1 MLYVSLVLNLII
13 VGSEIW
19 TLSKIRRKINIV
31 KYYTFLQNLLALVV
45 SLIFS
50 VYLAAA
56 IFRGGIVP
64 EFVRGLRYI
73 VTCGLMATM
82 FIYVVLLSSNSKD
95 LMTEDDFVSGFS
107 PQIANF
113 VLHYFC
119 PLVSLL
125 SFLLFERQI
134 VFTTSGWTGYVAIPS
149 CLYWVIY
156 LILSAAHL
164 WEEPYDFTTP
174 KGKGKN
180 MLREGIAM
188 ISIPISFVLISYI
201 VWQIK

>member
-13 VGSEIW
+13 AGIEIW

-50 VYLAAA
+50 AYLAAA
-56 IFRGGIVP
+56 IFSSGTVP

-82 FIYVVLLSSNSKD
+82 FIYVVVLSSNSKN
-95 LMTEDDFVSGFS
+95 LMTEEDFVSGFS

-113 VLHYFC
+113 ILHYFC
-119 PLVSLL
+119 PIVSLL
-125 SFLLFERQI
+125 SFVLFERQI
-134 VFTTSGWTGYVAIPS
+134 VFTTSVWTGCAAIPS
-149 CLYWVIY
+149 CLYWVTY

-164 WEEPYDFTTP
+164 WEEPYDFTSP
-174 KGKGKN
+174 KGKGKTK
-180 MLREGIAM
+180 LVEVLTM
-188 ISIPISFVLISYI
+188 ISIPITFILISY
-201 VWQIK
+201 VLWQIK